1 MTFSKRII
9 STCLIL
15 LATMCVVAA
24 DVAGIDE
31 KLQQFDQAQGG
42 AAVNLANQ
50 LMRQFSENEITEQLI
65 QFAPPTPLDSLHQ
78 QVWYW
83 AGEHYY
89 AQAKY
94 PQAITYA
101 QKALPLFAERTQA
114 DCLNLLA
121 LSCFRISDYE
131 NAAKYAKECYRLDEL
146 TGDPDIMSS
155 SLNTL
160 AGIYIGANQP
170 KEAEKYILKALEL
183 AKQANNP
190 ARQAVLHGMA
200 SEAYHAQ
207 ANDLKA
213 LEHIDIACDIE
224 KGLGRD
230 DKLNV
235 RLAQKASV
243 LLGLHRWQE
252 AEQILAGV
260 IPALQ
265 QMGDKHSLG
274 IACNKMG
281 MALLSQDRDRE
292 AVPYYRQAAAI
303 FSEMG
308 DLGNELHAHRGLYE
322 ALWTINP
329 DSAKIELDRFDLL
342 KDSLYSTATAESMAR
357 FNAEF
362 DNEWLQRENES
373 LSSANHRNIIIALL
387 LIVILLLAAWLLI
400 SHLRRRHQQQMQ
412 ALIREIE
419 LMREVN
425 QPVQAQVAVDEHQ
438 PVVPTEETDTP
449 SDEDRVFL
457 MRVIE
462 AVYDGMPKGD
472 FSVETIA
479 SQVNMSVSTFRRRLL
494 AVTGKSPKAYIQAIQ
509 MERAIQLLDNPEQSV
524 AQIAQLCG
532 FSETSNFSHTFKRVY
547 GCTPSQYR
555 EGINN

>member
-1 MTFSKRII
+1 MF
-9 STCLIL
+9 C
-15 LATMCVVAA
+15 VAA
-24 DVAGIDE
+24 DVASIDE
-31 KLQQFDQAQGG
+31 KLQQFDQAKGG
-42 AAVNLANQ
+42 AALSLANQ

-65 QFAPPTPLDSLHQ
+65 QFAPTTPLDSLHQ

-89 AQAKY
+89 ALAKY

-101 QKALPLFAERTQA
+101 QKALPLFAEGTQA

-121 LSCFRISDYE
+121 LSHFRMSDYE
-131 NAAKYAKECYRLDEL
+131 NAAKYAKECYRLDEQ

-200 SEAYHAQ
+200 SEVYHAQ
-207 ANDLKA
+207 GKDDKA
-213 LEHIDIACDIE
+213 LEHIDVACNLE
-224 KGLGRD
+224 KELERE

-235 RLAQKASV
+235 RLTQKASV

-252 AEQILAGV
+252 AQQILAGV
-260 IPALQ
+260 IPALKQ
-265 QMGDKHSLG
+265 LGDKHSLG

-281 MALLSQDRDRE
+281 MALLSQDRDAE

-308 DLGNELHAHRGLYE
+308 DLGNELHSHRGLYE
-322 ALWTINP
+322 ALWNINP
-329 DSAKIELDRFDLL
+329 DSAKIELDYFDLL
-342 KDSLYSTATAESMAR
+342 KDSLYSVATAESLAR
-357 FNAEF
+357 FNAEM
-362 DNEWLQRENES
+362 DNDWLQRENES
-373 LSSANHRNIIIALL
+373 LLGANRRNIIIGLL
-387 LIVILLLAAWLLI
+387 LIVLLLLATWLLI
-400 SHLRRRHQQQMQ
+400 NHLRRRHQQQMQ
-412 ALIREIE
+412 ALIREVE
-419 LMREVN
+419 LLREVN
-425 QPVQAQVAVDEHQ
+425 QPVQAQVAVDEHE
-438 PVVPTEETDTP
+438 PVEPTEEADTP
-449 SDEDRVFL
+449 SDEDRAFL

-462 AVYDGMPKGD
+462 AVYDGMPQGD
-472 FSVETIA
+472 FGVDTIA

-509 MERAIQLLDNPEQSV
+509 MERAIQLLDDPEQSV

-555 EGINN
+555 NK